1 MSGSYNIR
9 INLQFSSLNI
19 ILYCQD
25 HAQEDLHSK
34 SSQPAK
40 TPTQRAKVLQNE
52 AWRPEHDVD
61 ESKQLVRKLQQWEK
75 PALELKHHAEL
86 PKSHTEDSML
96 LAEMLKSKGF
106 DKKEAPKLLNNGAT
120 KHVSIEIE
128 VKYMVRVKETKS
140 LATKQPSFVLNT
152 P

>member
-25 HAQEDLHSK
+25 HVQEDLHSK

-52 AWRPEHDVD
+52 A
-61 ESKQLVRKLQQWEK
+61 
-75 PALELKHHAEL
+75 
-86 PKSHTEDSML
+86 
-96 LAEMLKSKGF
+96 
-106 DKKEAPKLLNNGAT
+106 
-120 KHVSIEIE
+120 
-128 VKYMVRVKETKS
+128 
-140 LATKQPSFVLNT
+140 
-152 P
+152 